1 MKNKPTKDAQT
12 TSYFISLFAKK
23 MFESLMNCTSLYSYG
38 EKQLFSENETF
49 DFSYYTVLLSVN
61 SPPTHRS
68 EISIP
73 LNFVFDRELEMR
85 KRGRDEYS
93 YVMLQVQD
101 WKMTKHIPHI
111 TRCGLLNE
119 ITVEVDIDIAPIY
132 KSFDPEKPIDVLR
145 RFYETGTLTISNEL
159 TCDEIL
165 YLKFVLDKLNL
176 LIDCKCMRYD
186 SFSSILSWSI
196 WSTYLM
202 IRDSIAQSISTQIS
216 IIQRTKQNQ
225 RIVAFLT
232 SAEDKKVRYF
242 VGDQEC
248 MIIDA
253 ISDRGN
259 IDFAVSKRGKKF
271 VLQDACSISYL
282 FSLNFF

>member
-1 MKNKPTKDAQT
+1 M
-12 TSYFISLFAKK
+12 
-23 MFESLMNCTSLYSYG
+23 YG
-38 EKQLFSENETF
+38 EKQLLSENENV
-49 DFSYYTVLLSVN
+49 DYSYCMVHLSIN
-61 SPPTHRS
+61 SPPSHRS
-68 EISIP
+68 EITIP
-73 LNFVFDRELEMR
+73 LNFVLNRELEMR

-93 YVMLQVQD
+93 YVMLQVKD
-101 WKMTKHIPHI
+101 WKMTKLIPHI
-111 TRCGLLNE
+111 TRCGVLNE
-119 ITVEVDIDIAPIY
+119 ISVEVDIDIDPIY

-165 YLKFVLDKLNL
+165 YLKFVLDKLDL
-176 LIDCKCMRYD
+176 LIDYKCMRYD

-202 IRDSIAQSISTQIS
+202 IRDSIAQSISNQIS
-216 IIQRTKQNQ
+216 IIQRTSHRQ

-253 ISDRGN
+253 ISDRGD
-259 IDFAVSKRGKKF
+259 IDITVSKRGKKF
-271 VLQDACSISYL
+271 VLQDICSIRCVFSY
-282 FSLNFF
+282 NFY